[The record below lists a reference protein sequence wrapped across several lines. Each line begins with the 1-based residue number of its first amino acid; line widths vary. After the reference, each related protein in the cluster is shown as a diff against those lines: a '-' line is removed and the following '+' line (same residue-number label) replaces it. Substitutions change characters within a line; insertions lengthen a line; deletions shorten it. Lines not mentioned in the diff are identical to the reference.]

1 MAFPISLIYA
11 AVVKVRNFLYD
22 IGMFTSRTFETPII
36 CIGNL
41 SVGGTGK
48 TPMVEYLISLLSKD
62 FKIAVLSRGYKRKS
76 YGFILATPSSTVSEL
91 GDEPYQIHSKFPGVS
106 VAVAVDRRSGISILE
121 EKVKPDVILLDDA
134 FQHRK
139 VKPTMSILLTSYAEL
154 FCDDWYLPTGNLRDG
169 KKEAR
174 RAQIIIVTKC
184 PETLTKSEQ
193 LNIRKK
199 LKPEPAQLLLF
210 SFLQYD
216 DKLSGD
222 EGELTLIS
230 LIHNKVTLVTGIAD
244 PDPLVGY
251 LKAQGMSFEHVRF
264 KDHHNFTDGEVK
276 TLNEKEVIL
285 TTEKD
290 YVRLEGKVDK
300 LYYVGV
306 KHSFFNGGRKL
317 LDQRLKQSIKLYR

>member
-11 AVVKVRNFLYD
+11 AVVKVRNFLYE
-22 IGMFTSRTFETPII
+22 IGMFTSRSFETPII
-36 CIGNL
+36 CVGNL

-76 YGFILATPSSTVSEL
+76 YGFILASSSSTVSEL
-91 GDEPYQIHSKFPGVS
+91 GDEPYQIHSKFPEVS

-121 EKVKPDVILLDDA
+121 EKVKPDLILLDDA

-139 VKPTMSILLTSYAEL
+139 VKPTISILLTSYADL
-154 FCDDWYLPTGNLRDG
+154 YCDDWYLPTGNLRDG

-193 LNIRKK
+193 LGIRKK

-210 SFLQYD
+210 SFLKYE

-222 EGELTLIS
+222 GGHLTLIS

-244 PDPLVGY
+244 PDPLVVY
-251 LKAQGMSFEHVRF
+251 LKAQGISFEHVSF
-264 KDHHNFTDGEVK
+264 KDHHNFTDEEVK
-276 TLNEKEVIL
+276 TLNERGVIL

-290 YVRLEGKVDK
+290 YVRLEGKVNK
-300 LYYVGV
+300 LYYVSV
-306 KHSFFNGGRKL
+306 NHSFFNGGKKL
-317 LDQRLKQSIKLYR
+317 LDQRLKQSIKPYR